1 MGLLLKAMI
10 VVNLSTEGD
19 VANGT
24 RGTIT
29 AIILDPREQRSEP
42 DEEGAIRLVYP
53 PAMILFEPD
62 GGSQIPSAFVDGRV
76 QHAINIPKEQIPLTP
91 CATNFTVTMPDGSKL
106 SIGRRQ
112 YALTGGYAFIDI
124 KSQGQTIELTLETRL
139 QAKYHLS
146 AYVALLRSR
155 GRDHTFAKR
164 LQ

>member
-42 DEEGAIRLVYP
+42 DEEGAIRLMYP

-62 GGSQIPSAFVDGRV
+62 GGFTNTISICGRKGPAC
-76 QHAINIPKEQIPLTP
+76 HKHTKRADTP
-91 CATNFTVTMPDGSKL
+91 DS
-106 SIGRRQ
+106 
-112 YALTGGYAFIDI
+112 
-124 KSQGQTIELTLETRL
+124 
-139 QAKYHLS
+139 
-146 AYVALLRSR
+146 LR
-155 GRDHTFAKR
+155 H
-164 LQ
+164 